1 MAENTFRTPAEPSS
15 TSGSSTSPARS
26 ASGGSSSTSAAGNS
40 TSATDASST
49 SAPVEP
55 SNARLRRF
63 FETSEAGR
71 RAAASLKKAAE
82 VGVRFTDVP
91 GDFRFHAVDGRPVFE
106 SGKAM
111 DPDFDLTLA
120 PGAVAAITA
129 RPEADVGDLGI
140 LFFQPILAKDENDK
154 IRVKLHSGLMRLTMR
169 GWLSV
174 LAAGGSKVVSWMAH
188 KGLKGPSAVASALSR
203 LKKG

>member
-1 MAENTFRTPAEPSS
+1 MAENTFSASGEPSS

-26 ASGGSSSTSAAGNS
+26 ASAGSSSTSAAGKS
-40 TSATDASST
+40 TSAADGS

-71 RAAASLKKAAE
+71 RAASSLKKAAE

-140 LFFQPILAKDENDK
+140 LFFQHILAKDENAKVRD
-154 IRVKLHSGLMRLTMR
+154 KLHSGSLRLTMR
-169 GWLSV
+169 GWLSAR
-174 LAAGGSKVVSWMAH
+174 AAGGTKAVAWLAH
-188 KGLKGPSAVASALSR
+188 KRPN
-203 LKKG
+203 

>member
-1 MAENTFRTPAEPSS
+1 MSENSAPTSAESPPTSDPSSAGARSASTNGSTSASAPAEPS
-15 TSGSSTSPARS
+15 
-26 ASGGSSSTSAAGNS
+26 N
-40 TSATDASST
+40 
-49 SAPVEP
+49 V
-55 SNARLRRF
+55 RLRRF

-120 PGAVAAITA
+120 PGAVVAITA
-129 RPEADVGDLGI
+129 RREADVGDLGI
-140 LFFQPILAKDENDK
+140 LFFQHILAKDENEK
-154 IRVKLHSGLMRLTMR
+154 IRVKLHSGLVRLTMR

-174 LAAGGSKVVSWMAH
+174 LAAGGTKVISWMAQ
-188 KGLKGPSAVASALSR
+188 KGLRGPSAVASALSR